1 MTAEYNFYPTETDHP
16 LSMRGRFSRLSY
28 IGWNGLL
35 NCIAFFILVI
45 FSLLMGSFN
54 MQSTPQS
61 YSITGMWDQLAS
73 IGLLILTLLY
83 TYFNLVLIVRRLHD
97 RNHSGWWALLLFLP
111 LVNFLFMIYLLFAA
125 GDAGINRFGHPRRT
139 LLWEKTVAW
148 LLIALV
154 ILSFF
159 VSRSTWIYLSE
170 SQPIEIPREVLQKAT
185 PYF

>member
-83 TYFNLVLIVRRLHD
+83 TYFNLVLIVRR
-97 RNHSGWWALLLFLP
+97 
-111 LVNFLFMIYLLFAA
+111 FA
-125 GDAGINRFGHPRRT
+125 
-139 LLWEKTVAW
+139 
-148 LLIALV
+148 
-154 ILSFF
+154 
-159 VSRSTWIYLSE
+159 
-170 SQPIEIPREVLQKAT
+170 
-185 PYF
+185 